1 MVGMDQELIDQLT
14 QKVERLLTAYTAL
27 RGENQQLRA
36 DVCQLQEKQ
45 QAIRARIDELLGKL
59 EGIDGL

>member
-1 MVGMDQELIDQLT
+1 MDQELIDQLT

>member
-1 MVGMDQELIDQLT
+1 MDQELIDQLT

-36 DVCQLQEKQ
+36 DVRQLQEKQ